1 MCTNQEIP
9 FVAQNYS
16 SVTGV
21 VAISEEPELAKPTV
35 VLAGRKENALQN
47 SDLSLVTSTNETVH

>member
-21 VAISEEPELAKPTV
+21 VAVSEEPELAKPTA
-35 VLAGRKENALQN
+35 VLVGRKENALEN

>member
-9 FVAQNYS
+9 FVAQDYS

-21 VAISEEPELAKPTV
+21 VAVPEEPELAKPTV
-35 VLAGRKENALQN
+35 VLARRKENALEN
-47 SDLSLVTSTNETVH
+47 SDLSLITSTNETVH